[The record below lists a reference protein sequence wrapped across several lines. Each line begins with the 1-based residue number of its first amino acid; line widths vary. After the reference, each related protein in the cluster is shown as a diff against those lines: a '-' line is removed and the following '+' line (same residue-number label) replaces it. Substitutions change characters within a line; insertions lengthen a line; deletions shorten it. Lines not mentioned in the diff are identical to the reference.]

1 MNAWAMMRQRTYP
14 YPLYDVLA
22 MKSPWEFSRLS
33 LARQIDQFH
42 SEYSNFDREVHILI
56 LGTLDAANKRLEA
69 EFDEDTVKITAGLD
83 EATVRGSERLTDDL
97 AELNWFLHDQE
108 RFLLNMAVVGLASRL
123 THTLRQM
130 ARAAETFS
138 PRKKNYGSDG
148 KDNSEFGRLW
158 VEFRERFDIDVKAD
172 PKRIAF
178 IQPLREVRNQIV
190 HDGGVAN
197 PYKFKQDTQAARFDQ
212 EREGMPFDLNQMLDL
227 KFSTTFP
234 DFVDG
239 EGSDA
244 EVAVSQEQ
252 LESMVKGSLELV
264 KWCAE
269 QIRARELAFAKDDD
283 DANPGRR
290 VF

>member
-1 MNAWAMMRQRTYP
+1 MRQLIYTLA
-14 YPLYDVLA
+14 LYDVLA
-22 MKSPWEFSRLS
+22 MKLPWDFSRLS
-33 LARQIDQFH
+33 LARQTDPFNF
-42 SEYSNFDREVHILI
+42 EYSSFEREVYILI

-69 EFDEDTVKITAGLD
+69 EFEEDTAKITAGLD
-83 EATVRGSERLTDDL
+83 ESTVRSSERLTDDL
-97 AELNWFLHDQE
+97 AELNWFLHDQQ

-138 PRKKNYGSDG
+138 PRKKRYSSDG

-158 VEFRERFDIDVKAD
+158 VEFRERFDIDVKVD
-172 PKRIAF
+172 PNRIAF
-178 IQPLREVRNQIV
+178 IQTLREVRNQIV

-197 PYKFKQDTQAARFDQ
+197 PYKFKQDIREARFDQ
-212 EREGMPFDLNQMLDL
+212 EREGMPFDPNQMLDL
-227 KFSTTFP
+227 KFSGAFP

-239 EGSDA
+239 NGSDA

-252 LESMVKGSLELV
+252 LESMVKSSLELV
-264 KWCAE
+264 KWCAV
-269 QIRARELAFAKDDD
+269 QIRARELAFAKADD

>member
-1 MNAWAMMRQRTYP
+1 MMRQLTYP
-14 YPLYDVLA
+14 CPLYDDLA
-22 MKSPWEFSRLS
+22 MKSPREFSRLS

-42 SEYSNFDREVHILI
+42 SEYLSFEKEIHILI
-56 LGTLDAANKRLEA
+56 LGTLGAANKRLEV
-69 EFDEDTVKITAGLD
+69 EFDEDTAKITAGLD
-83 EATVRGSERLTDDL
+83 ESTIRGSERLTDDL
-97 AELNWFLHDQE
+97 TELDWFLHDQQ

-123 THTLRQM
+123 THALRQM

-138 PRKKNYGSDG
+138 PRKKRYGSDG

-158 VEFRERFDIDVKAD
+158 VEFRERFAIDVKAD
-172 PKRIAF
+172 PNRVAF
-178 IQPLREVRNQIV
+178 IEPLREVRNQIV

-197 PYKFKQDTQAARFDQ
+197 PYKFKQDIQEARFDQ
-212 EREGMPFDLNQMLDL
+212 EREGMPFDPNQMLDL
-227 KFSTTFP
+227 KFSTSFP

-252 LESMVKGSLELV
+252 LESMVKCSLELV

-269 QIRARELAFAKDDD
+269 QIRARELAFAKGDD

>member
-1 MNAWAMMRQRTYP
+1 
-14 YPLYDVLA
+14 
-22 MKSPWEFSRLS
+22 
-33 LARQIDQFH
+33 
-42 SEYSNFDREVHILI
+42 
-56 LGTLDAANKRLEA
+56 
-69 EFDEDTVKITAGLD
+69 LD
-83 EATVRGSERLTDDL
+83 EATVRSSELLTDDL
-97 AELNWFLHDQE
+97 AELNWFLHDQK

-148 KDNSEFGRLW
+148 KDSSEFGRLW

-172 PKRIAF
+172 PKRVAF

-227 KFSTTFP
+227 KFSTAFP

-252 LESMVKGSLELV
+252 LESMVKDSLELA

-269 QIRARELAFAKDDD
+269 QIRARELACAKDDD